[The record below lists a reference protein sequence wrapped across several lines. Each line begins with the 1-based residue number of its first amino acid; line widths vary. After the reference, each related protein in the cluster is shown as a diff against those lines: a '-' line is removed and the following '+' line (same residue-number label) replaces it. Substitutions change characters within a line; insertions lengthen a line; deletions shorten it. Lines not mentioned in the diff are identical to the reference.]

1 MKTPTAPVVPC
12 AADVPAGEG
21 MMPLRSV
28 PLLAALLLPFVLGCH
43 RSCVPEPL
51 ANPRKLGD
59 LCAGPEGHAPVGPGM
74 MRDVAEEFR
83 RRGAGTHPPGSRPYH
98 FLALSG
104 GGLYGSFGVG
114 VLCGWTEA
122 GTRPTFDVVTGISTG
137 ALMATFAF
145 LGPEYDGLLR
155 ENFIGVTR
163 GDIARTRSAL
173 RIAFADAVFTSRP
186 LKRRIDEVLTPEI
199 IAAVARAHR
208 EGRRLYIG
216 TTNIDTRRLVIWDMG
231 AIACRGTP
239 EAVELYH
246 DVILASS
253 SIPGAFPPVR
263 IPVEIDGKR
272 YEELHVDGGVSDEVI
287 FRAFMVADLNRMNG
301 GSGAWAPP
309 GSTLYVVSNGKL
321 YADSECVSPVRVL
334 RLVRA
339 SFRSVIYGK
348 TRDELY
354 RIYLNCLESGV
365 DFRLTAIPQEFRLSA
380 SGSLQLPR
388 DDQQR
393 LFETGRLIGNAA
405 GCCPVWRDLPPGTD
419 PDEQALPRA
428 GTRFA
433 TIGNEECGIRNPE
446 SEPVVPGP

>member
-1 MKTPTAPVVPC
+1 
-12 AADVPAGEG
+12 
-21 MMPLRSV
+21 MMPTRLV
-28 PLLAALLLPFVLGCH
+28 PRLAALVLLALALGCH
-43 RSCVPEPL
+43 RHCVPEPL
-51 ANPRKLGD
+51 INPSNLVD
-59 LCAGPEGHAPVGPGM
+59 LDAPPEGHAPVAPTM
-74 MRDVAEEFR
+74 TREVAEEFR
-83 RRGAGTHPPGSRPYH
+83 RRGAGMHPPGTRPYQ

-114 VLCGWTEA
+114 VLTGWTES
-122 GTRPTFDVVTGISTG
+122 GTRPQFDVVTGISTG

-145 LGPEYDGLLR
+145 LGPEYDDLLR

-163 GDIARTRSAL
+163 GDIARTRSVL
-173 RIAFADAVFTSRP
+173 RIAFADAVYTSRP
-186 LKRRIDEVLTPEI
+186 LAGRIEQVLTPEI
-199 IAAVARAHR
+199 LAAVARAHA

-231 AIACRGTP
+231 AIAGRGTP
-239 EAVELYH
+239 ESAALFR
-246 DVILASS
+246 DIILASS

-263 IPVEIDGKR
+263 IPVEIDGR
-272 YEELHVDGGVSDEVI
+272 HYEELHVDGGVSDEVI

-301 GSGAWAPP
+301 GGGWWAPP

-321 YADSECVSPVRVL
+321 YADPECVSPVRVL

-348 TRDELY
+348 MRDELY
-354 RIYLNCLESGV
+354 RIYLNCLETGV
-365 DFRLTAIPQEFRLSA
+365 DFRLTAIPQHVRVST

-393 LFETGRLIGNAA
+393 LFAVGRRIGTA
-405 GCCPVWRDLPPGTD
+405 GGGCPVWRDLPPGTD
-419 PDEQALPRA
+419 PDEQALPRT

-433 TIGNEECGIRNPE
+433 TVGHG
-446 SEPVVPGP
+446 PVIP